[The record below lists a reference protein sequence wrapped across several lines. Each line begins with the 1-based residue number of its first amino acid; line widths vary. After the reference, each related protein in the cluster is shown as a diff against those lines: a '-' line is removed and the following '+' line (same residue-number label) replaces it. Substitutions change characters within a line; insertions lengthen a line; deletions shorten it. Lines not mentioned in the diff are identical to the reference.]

1 MQSLISNIMKK
12 FFIITNE
19 HKDMNLAVTN
29 AISDYI
35 IAKGGTCTHY
45 VSTKT
50 GWSERN
56 LRRFEQ
62 SDIDADCII
71 VLGGDGTLVR
81 AARDMASIGIPLI
94 GVNMGTLGYL
104 CELERSTVFDAIDKL
119 FNDQYELEERML
131 IAGSDSK
138 DATGR
143 TTFALN
149 DIVIS
154 RVGPPLRVVGFNNY
168 VNDGYLNSYNADGII
183 IATPTG
189 STGYSLSCG
198 GPIIAPNAAMTVM
211 TPIAPHTLNTR
222 SLIFPE
228 DDVITV
234 ELGEGRRQIQENGL
248 ASFDGDVE
256 VPMSTG
262 DRIVI
267 KKASV
272 SVKILKL
279 NHLSFVEV
287 LRQKMSNN

>member
-1 MQSLISNIMKK
+1 MDK
-12 FFIITNE
+12 FYIITNRD
-19 HKDMNLAVTN
+19 KDQ
-29 AISDYI
+29 
-35 IAKGGTCTHY
+35 
-45 VSTKT
+45 
-50 GWSERN
+50 N
-56 LRRFEQ
+56 LRFTEEIVRYLKEHGKKCQ
-62 SDIDADCII
+62 VQQAERRVEGEYHYTDPALIPEDTQCIL
-71 VLGGDGTLVR
+71 VLGGDGTLLQ
-81 AARDMASIGIPLI
+81 AARDVVHREIPMLGINL
-94 GVNMGTLGYL
+94 GTLGFLAEIDKTSIYTAL
-104 CELERSTVFDAIDKL
+104 DKL
-119 FNDQYELEERML
+119 FADDYEIEERMML
-131 IAGSDSK
+131 
-138 DATGR
+138 TGTVWR
-143 TTFALN
+143 GDKIIGQDVALN